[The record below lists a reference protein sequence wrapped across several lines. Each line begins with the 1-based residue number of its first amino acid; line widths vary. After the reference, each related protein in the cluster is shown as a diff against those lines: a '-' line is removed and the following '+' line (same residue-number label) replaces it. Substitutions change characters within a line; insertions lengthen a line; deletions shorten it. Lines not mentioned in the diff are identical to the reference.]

1 MTRMQVFTFVS
12 GQRGSK
18 MGPLVITGIIH
29 FNHQVE
35 ETIEFVLLS
44 LVLRHFENSRLSEP
58 ILTQKNGKQF
68 LLLAL

>member
-1 MTRMQVFTFVS
+1 
-12 GQRGSK
+12 

-44 LVLRHFENSRLSEP
+44 LVLRHFENSRLSEA
-58 ILTQKNGKQF
+58 IVTQKNGKQF